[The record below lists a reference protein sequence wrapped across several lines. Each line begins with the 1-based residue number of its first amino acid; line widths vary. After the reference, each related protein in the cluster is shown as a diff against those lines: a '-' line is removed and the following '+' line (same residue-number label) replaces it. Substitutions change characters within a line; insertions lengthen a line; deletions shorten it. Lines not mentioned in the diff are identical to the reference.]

1 MSAKR
6 IPRKSPRAPAALVHA
21 GSQQV
26 PADARITMF
35 DFDEQHLIE
44 KNLSKVEECMPFANA
59 SSVTWINVDSV
70 RMPGV
75 LDTFGKTLGFH
86 PLMLEDI
93 LHTDQRPKF
102 EDYGDYAYVV
112 LKMLDLE
119 TTTGNVTIEQL
130 SLVIGANYVIS
141 FQELPGDV
149 FNGVR
154 ERIRKSVG
162 RIRKLKSD
170 YTAYALMDAIIDR
183 YFDVLDKIGDKIEQ
197 VEIALAA
204 NPKPDTLRQI
214 HDLRRE
220 LIFVR
225 KSVWPLREVIAS
237 LQRSD
242 SPLIHDTT
250 GLYLRDLHD
259 HVVRVTEGI
268 DTYRDMLS
276 GMQDVYLS
284 SISNRSSEV
293 MKVLTLFSSIFLPL
307 TFITGVFGMNFHN
320 FPELDWQFGFQGTVL
335 LMLVMVIG
343 MVTFFKYKK
352 WL

>member
-1 MSAKR
+1 M
-6 IPRKSPRAPAALVHA
+6 APAALIHA
-21 GSQQV
+21 GNQHA
-26 PADARITMF
+26 PANARITMF

-44 KNLSKVEECMPFANA
+44 KNLGKVEECMPFANA

-112 LKMLDLE
+112 LKMLDLDS
-119 TTTGNVTIEQL
+119 TSGDVTIEQL

-197 VEIALAA
+197 VETALAA

-320 FPELDWQFGFQGTVL
+320 FPELDWQFGFQGTVM